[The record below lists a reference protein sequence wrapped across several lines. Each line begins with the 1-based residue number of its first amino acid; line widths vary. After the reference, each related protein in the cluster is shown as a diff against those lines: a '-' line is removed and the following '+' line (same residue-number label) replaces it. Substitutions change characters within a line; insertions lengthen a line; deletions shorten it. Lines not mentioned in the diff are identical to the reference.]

1 MVGRM
6 IAAFA
11 RALAQ
16 LREPAFRNLL
26 LLSIAIAVASFAV
39 LLGGL
44 WLALPWLEAQL
55 PASAP
60 GWVRTAVGVVTGVG
74 AVLLSMILF
83 PGVVTAVQ
91 SALFVDRIC
100 AAVEQ
105 RHYPALPPPRA
116 PGVFEQ
122 ARTSLRFLGLIVG
135 LNLVAL
141 PFYFVPGLNAVVF
154 IALNGYLLA
163 REHFDSVA
171 PRRLDAAQAREMWR
185 RRRLR
190 FWVAGAVFALLMTIP
205 FVNLAGAIVA
215 AATMTHLV
223 ESARRERDAS

>member
-1 MVGRM
+1 M
-6 IAAFA
+6 
-11 RALAQ
+11 
-16 LREPAFRNLL
+16 
-26 LLSIAIAVASFAV
+26 ASFAV

-44 WLALPWLEAQL
+44 WFALPWLEGQL

-60 GWVRTAVGVVTGVG
+60 GWVRTIVGIVTGLG
-74 AVLLSMILF
+74 AVLLSAILF

-105 RHYPALPPPRA
+105 RHYPALPAPRA
-116 PGVFEQ
+116 PGMVEQ
-122 ARTSLRFLGLIVG
+122 LRTSLRFLGMVVG

-163 REHFDSVA
+163 RENFDAVA

-185 RRRLR
+185 RRRVR
-190 FWVAGAVFALLMTIP
+190 FWVAGAVFALLMAIP

-223 ESARRERDAS
+223 ENARRQAAGLS

>member
-1 MVGRM
+1 M

-44 WLALPWLEAQL
+44 WFALPWLEGQL

-60 GWVRTAVGVVTGVG
+60 NWVKTIVGIVTGLG
-74 AVLLSMILF
+74 AVVLSVILF

-105 RHYPALPPPRA
+105 RHYPALPAPRM
-116 PGVFEQ
+116 PGMVEQ
-122 ARTSLRFLGLIVG
+122 VRTSLRFLGLVVG

-163 REHFDSVA
+163 RENFDAIA
-171 PRRLDAAQAREMWR
+171 PRRLDAAQARALWQR
-185 RRRLR
+185 RRMR
-190 FWVAGAVFALLMTIP
+190 FWVAGAVFALLMAIP

-223 ESARRERDAS
+223 ENARRQAAAS